1 MTAIKEQFNELVR
14 ITLAERQQLTESDNN
29 DDNLQPELMDVSAK
43 SPNFFKDKKLFVEKT
58 EQKYTTMRIKL
69 QNFLSNI
76 SYVGTNKEDFYKEN
90 FIFDISLL
98 IMKNLNP
105 FLLNQKLTDQN
116 KHQMIYICYR
126 KNTCCRNFISIFAR
140 TITLCN

>member
-1 MTAIKEQFNELVR
+1 
-14 ITLAERQQLTESDNN
+14 
-29 DDNLQPELMDVSAK
+29 MDGSAK
-43 SPNFFKDKKLFVEKT
+43 SPNFFKNNKSSVEKT
-58 EQKYTTMRIKL
+58 ERKYTTTRIKL
-69 QNFLSNI
+69 PNFLSNI

-90 FIFDISLL
+90 FIFDVYLL

-126 KNTCCRNFISIFAR
+126 RNACCRNFISIFAR
-140 TITLCN
+140 TITFCN